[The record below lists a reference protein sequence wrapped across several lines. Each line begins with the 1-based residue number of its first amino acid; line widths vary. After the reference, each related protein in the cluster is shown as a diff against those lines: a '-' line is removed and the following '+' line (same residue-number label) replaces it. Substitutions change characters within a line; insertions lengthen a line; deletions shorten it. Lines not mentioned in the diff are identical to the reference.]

1 MRSFSLLFDPL
12 PTTPPHVRHE
22 PVPVSLT
29 WLPTTPPHV
38 RHEPVPVSLTWLPT
52 TPPHVRHEPVS
63 VSLTWLPTTVRHEP
77 VPVSLTRATLNRLGP
92 LFKTRLCAGCPSNSC
107 GVRVAIGRLPFP
119 AGGLCRRKARARTLR
134 SPYGRL
140 SLGLAF
146 CRPCPSAA
154 RRRCSSC
161 SGLLV
166 FPLFL

>member
-22 PVPVSLT
+22 PVSVSLT
-29 WLPTTPPHV
+29 WLPTTPPH
-38 RHEPVPVSLTWLPT
+38 
-52 TPPHVRHEPVS
+52 
-63 VSLTWLPTTVRHEP
+63 VRHEP

-166 FPLFL
+166 FPLFLCEGKTHQTISVRRKPTMANSTFNRETNWRTIAS